1 MKNEAAL
8 EERFRREVRKRGG
21 YALKYVPVGITGIPD
36 RIVLLPG
43 GRIGFAELKNPNGKG
58 KLRSS
63 QKRALATLERLGF
76 ATIVSHNISEL
87 TDWLDDLLQ
96 TS

>member
-1 MKNEAAL
+1 MSEAAL
-8 EERFRREVRKRGG
+8 EQRFRAEVRKRGG
-21 YALKYVPVGITGIPD
+21 YALKYVPIGITGIPD

-63 QKRALATLERLGF
+63 QTRAIATLNRLGF
-76 ATIVSHNISEL
+76 STIVSYRIEEL
-87 TDWLDDLLQ
+87 TDWLDELS